1 MSSSPR
7 PRGPLR
13 RVSRI
18 DGAASSRHRDG
29 SHDKGDANDG
39 IVGEDESTADHPTS
53 GRDITRSS
61 GNALVSLRTF
71 MLIVVSLVVAVSAG
85 ALAYWHKP
93 WVIVG
98 AASFAAALKF
108 LNDHVE

>member
-1 MSSSPR
+1 
-7 PRGPLR
+7 
-13 RVSRI
+13 
-18 DGAASSRHRDG
+18 
-29 SHDKGDANDG
+29 
-39 IVGEDESTADHPTS
+39 
-53 GRDITRSS
+53 
-61 GNALVSLRTF
+61 